1 MPKHEDKKII
11 TAEDIVAEE
20 GVDLEGDVQ
29 EVLEK
34 YDRDSTTREFKSK
47 KMAILVSIIAISY
60 SLFHIYIV
68 FNPIPTLQA
77 RAIHVA
83 VGLALIF
90 LLYPIFKKSDRTKVP
105 FYDWILAI
113 LGLSTAGYIIFNY
126 QAIVTERGGIP
137 NSTDLIF
144 SVLAV
149 ILIFEATRRVTGFI
163 LPILALI
170 FLIYPFISSLDF
182 MPNLLYTRPFDFA
195 DVFGHLYLKTEGLY
209 STAIGASVNFI
220 FLFIL
225 FGAFLQK
232 SGMGLFFND
241 LALALA
247 GGYKGGPAKVAVVSS
262 GFMGSINGAAVA
274 NVVSTGAFT
283 IPLMKKVGYGKTFA
297 GAVEASSSIGG
308 QILPPIMGA
317 SAFIMAET
325 TGIKYSTIAL
335 AAAVPALLYF
345 MAVIVQ
351 VHFRAGRNN
360 LIGISKAAL
369 PQVSTVLKERGH
381 LLLPILVLIYML
393 YLNIPIG
400 RAAIYT
406 IGITI
411 LVAQIKKTTR
421 MSFKDILEALEMGA
435 KQSLSVMIACAIVG
449 VIIGVVSL
457 TSFGSVLASAIASLG
472 AGSLLLTMFFT
483 MLASLVLGMG
493 LPSIPAYIITA
504 TMAAPALAEYGVPV
518 LVAHMFVFYFGI
530 FANVTPPVALAAFAG
545 AGISGGD
552 PMKTGFAAFKLSL
565 AGFLVPFVFVYDPS
579 LLLVNIEGLA
589 MNAREY
595 PLANFMDIAIVVT
608 TTVIGIIAISAAL
621 EGYFM
626 THLNWIFRI
635 IIGAAAISLIIPETV
650 TDIVGLVLVFIVFIV
665 NIMKAKREKSSLA

>member
-1 MPKHEDKKII
+1 MTKRDEKEII
-11 TAEDIVAEE
+11 TAEDIVARE
-20 GVDLEGDVQ
+20 GENLEADVQ

-34 YDRDSTTREFKSK
+34 YDRDSTTRVFKSK
-47 KMAILVSIIAISY
+47 HVAMIISIIAVFY

-90 LLYPIFKKSDRTKVP
+90 LLYPIFKKSDRTKAP
-105 FYDWILAI
+105 WYDWVLA
-113 LGLSTAGYIIFNY
+113 LFGLATAGYIVFNY
-126 QAIVTERGGIP
+126 TAIVTERGGIP
-137 NSTDLIF
+137 NTTDLIF
-144 SVLAV
+144 AVLTV
-149 ILIFEATRRVTGFI
+149 VLIFEATRRVTGFI
-163 LPILALI
+163 LPILALL

-182 MPNLLYTRPFDFA
+182 MPNLLYTRPFDFG
-195 DVFGHLYLKTEGLY
+195 DVFGHLYTKTEGLY

-283 IPLMKKVGYGKTFA
+283 IPLMKKVGYGRTFA

-335 AAAVPALLYF
+335 AAAIPALLYF
-345 MAVIVQ
+345 GAVIMQ

-360 LIGISKAAL
+360 LTGISKAAL

-381 LLLPILVLIYML
+381 LLLPIVALIYML
-393 YLNIPIG
+393 YLNLPIG

-421 MSFKDILEALEMGA
+421 MSFKDVLEALELGA

-457 TSFGSVLASAIASLG
+457 TSFGSVLASAIAALG
-472 AGSLLLTMFFT
+472 AGSLLLTCFFT
-483 MLASLVLGMG
+483 MIASLVLGMG

-565 AGFLVPFVFVYDPS
+565 AGFLVPFVFVFDPS
-579 LLLVNIEGLA
+579 LLLIDVEGLA

-595 PLANFMDIAIVVT
+595 PLANMMDVAVVVT

-621 EGYFM
+621 EGYFA
-626 THLNWIFRI
+626 TNLNWLFRI
-635 IIGAAAISLIIPETV
+635 LIGAAAISLIIPETI
-650 TDIVGLVLVFIVFIV
+650 TDIIGLAIVIV
-665 NIMKAKREKSSLA
+665 IFALNIIKSRKEKVSLA

>member
-1 MPKHEDKKII
+1 MTKRDEKEVI
-11 TAEDIVAEE
+11 TAEDIVARE
-20 GVDLEGDVQ
+20 GENLEADVQ

-34 YDRDSTTREFKSK
+34 YDRDSTTRVFKSK
-47 KMAILVSIIAISY
+47 HVAMIVSIIAVFY

-90 LLYPIFKKSDRTKVP
+90 LLYPIFKKSDRTKAP
-105 FYDWILAI
+105 WYDWVLAL
-113 LGLSTAGYIIFNY
+113 LGLATAGYIVFNY
-126 QAIVTERGGIP
+126 TAIVTERGGIP
-137 NSTDLIF
+137 NTTDLIF
-144 SVLAV
+144 AVLTV
-149 ILIFEATRRVTGFI
+149 VLIFEATRRVTGFI
-163 LPILALI
+163 LPILALL

-182 MPNLLYTRPFDFA
+182 MPNLLYTRPFDFG
-195 DVFGHLYLKTEGLY
+195 DVFGHLYTKTEGLY

-283 IPLMKKVGYGKTFA
+283 IPLMKKVGYGRTFA

-335 AAAVPALLYF
+335 AAAIPALLYF
-345 MAVIVQ
+345 GAVIMQ

-360 LIGISKAAL
+360 LTGISKAAL

-381 LLLPILVLIYML
+381 LLLPIVALIYML
-393 YLNIPIG
+393 YLNLPIG

-421 MSFKDILEALEMGA
+421 MSFKDVLEALELGA

-457 TSFGSVLASAIASLG
+457 TSFGSVLASAIAALG
-472 AGSLLLTMFFT
+472 AGSLLLTCFFT
-483 MLASLVLGMG
+483 MIASLVLGMG

-565 AGFLVPFVFVYDPS
+565 AGFLVPFVFVFDPS
-579 LLLVNIEGLA
+579 LLLINVEGLA

-595 PLANFMDIAIVVT
+595 PLANMMDVAVVVT
-608 TTVIGIIAISAAL
+608 TTVIGIVAISAAL
-621 EGYFM
+621 EGYFA
-626 THLNWIFRI
+626 TNLNWLFRI
-635 IIGAAAISLIIPETV
+635 LIGAAAISLIIPETI
-650 TDIVGLVLVFIVFIV
+650 TDIIGLAIVIV
-665 NIMKAKREKSSLA
+665 IFALNIIKSRKEKVSPA